1 MNLNGKLLKTNTTL
15 LEAQDFQSKVFL
27 FFVTLNWQLYQES
40 RKENNN
46 NNQTGVL
53 KWFQLFHYHFW
64 QHDHLSFHSLHL
76 NSAVCFLS
84 YFISTSHCRRGVCVC
99 VCMRVLLIWIR
110 LACFIISSSGHHW
123 VSNSKEKP
131 FPLSLL
137 WLKKTVLTA
146 QHPCFFDSSLFW
158 QLPKTTLI
166 FCSECTSLFC
176 RH

>member
-15 LEAQDFQSKVFL
+15 QEAQDFQSKVFL

-99 VCMRVLLIWIR
+99 VYACPPDLNQIGLLYNLQLW
-110 LACFIISSSGHHW
+110 S
-123 VSNSKEKP
+123 
-131 FPLSLL
+131 PLSQQLQRETISTLSSLIKENSFNSTTSLLL
-137 WLKKTVLTA
+137 WLFFILAVA
-146 QHPCFFDSSLFW
+146 QDNINL
-158 QLPKTTLI
+158 L
-166 FCSECTSLFC
+166 
-176 RH
+176 